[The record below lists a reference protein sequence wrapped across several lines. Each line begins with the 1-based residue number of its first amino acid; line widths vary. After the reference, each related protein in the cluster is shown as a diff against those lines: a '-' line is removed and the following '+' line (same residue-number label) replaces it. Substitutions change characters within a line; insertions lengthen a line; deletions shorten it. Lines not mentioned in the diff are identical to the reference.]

1 MCRCRRVKPSTPL
14 ADAPIV
20 VLSSTLTKQEMHDA
34 LEQAFS
40 ENGISSSHT
49 RIGYDVVCRIGD
61 PTTPQDLQRVGAH
74 RARAI
79 LLQMT
84 VRDVQEF
91 EAEEGGVQNGATLR
105 TLLALR
111 VLLGNCCNAS
121 QLEDMRVVA
130 QMGRPSKAIDVIDL
144 GTTADGFDIF
154 RPVDLSEFLNGLM
167 FGCLS
172 QPGLAYAL
180 KGLLGFEGVA
190 LRSQQVKNFS
200 GSAQYLVGKRV
211 QDLHS
216 VFEDG
221 IFVGLVTAKTGT
233 ACLLPPPGQV
243 LEPEDRIVF
252 VSARSIPTIAILP
265 AQEQEDRI
273 GFVSA
278 RSMPTIAKLP
288 AQEQAHPSSPSSPKK
303 IKRTLVKQQVLVCGW
318 RDEWD
323 DPARFARRVQ
333 QTAAEM
339 AAGSGLTFL
348 CMKGAEDQKEDFAQF
363 MSRAGKTSEARG
375 NLSKMK
381 DHQNVWSL
389 TNGVTLTHVL
399 GNAADYHS
407 LEDVMKNNTF
417 NQAVVISTIANKT
430 LSPQMRDTR
439 MMSILVTLRHLQC
452 ILDQPA
458 IKIIGENAL
467 AGTSILAIGPT
478 LGESAMTK
486 IPDFVSVHAIYA
498 SAVVQALAYPR
509 MFDCVSELFRTSK
522 DSAGLGMFKV
532 EDFIELGTYPFSVL
546 MRTVRCR
553 QPGDIL
559 VGIRKVA
566 GGMVLAPELAEDTE
580 VRAGDFL
587 MILTRQREDSRSLRR
602 AGLNGDDVAVFK
614 HPGGTILAPDDDD
627 GTLLPGSILAWC

>member
-40 ENGISSSHT
+40 ENGMSSSHT

-265 AQEQEDRI
+265 AQEQ
-273 GFVSA
+273 
-278 RSMPTIAKLP
+278 
-288 AQEQAHPSSPSSPKK
+288 
-303 IKRTLVKQQVLVCGW
+303 
-318 RDEWD
+318 
-323 DPARFARRVQ
+323 
-333 QTAAEM
+333 
-339 AAGSGLTFL
+339 
-348 CMKGAEDQKEDFAQF
+348 
-363 MSRAGKTSEARG
+363 
-375 NLSKMK
+375 
-381 DHQNVWSL
+381 
-389 TNGVTLTHVL
+389 
-399 GNAADYHS
+399 
-407 LEDVMKNNTF
+407 
-417 NQAVVISTIANKT
+417 AVVISTIANKT